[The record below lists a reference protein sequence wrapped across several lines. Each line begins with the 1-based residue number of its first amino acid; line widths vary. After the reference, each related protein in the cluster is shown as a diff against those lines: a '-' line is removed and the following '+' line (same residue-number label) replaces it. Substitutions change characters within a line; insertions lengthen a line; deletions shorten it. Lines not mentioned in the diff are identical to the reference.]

1 MDDQSNYHS
10 FFPLN
15 ERGAAMSEM
24 FIRLE
29 NGKPVDHPIMGV
41 NFRRVFPHIDAE
53 NPGPDFAKFVRVSK
67 KEAAGKY
74 EVVIG
79 GPTYQWVDG
88 VVKDVWEIRE
98 MTPEEKAEVDLQ
110 EQLGMME

>member
-1 MDDQSNYHS
+1 
-10 FFPLN
+10 
-15 ERGAAMSEM
+15 MSEM

-29 NGKPVDHPIMGV
+29 NGQPVDHPIMGV

-53 NPGPDFAKFVRVSK
+53 KPGPDFAKFVRVSK
-67 KEAAGKY
+67 KEAVGKY
-74 EVVIG
+74 EVVVG